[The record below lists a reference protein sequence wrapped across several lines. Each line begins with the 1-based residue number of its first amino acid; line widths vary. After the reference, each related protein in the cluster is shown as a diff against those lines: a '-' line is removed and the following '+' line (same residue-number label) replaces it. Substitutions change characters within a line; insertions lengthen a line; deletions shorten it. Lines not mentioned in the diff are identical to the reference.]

1 MKRKTQTIKNVLSYL
16 IPYFIIAILG
26 FVKLKYLL
34 SGLGVEIYAL
44 NQLFIQ
50 IFAYISILEGGIG
63 VLITQAYYK
72 YFADENVDF
81 AVVECGM
88 GGKGDAT
95 NVESKNISVITSVA
109 VDHTAFLGNTV
120 EEIAKEKSGIIKQEC
135 TCVLYPNPKCEKIIE
150 NVCNK
155 NNSKLIKVDDTGNF
169 LKNDIACAQA
179 VLDKLSINI
188 KAENPK
194 LSARQSIVGGI
205 LVDGGH
211 NEDAGMALKDK
222 INNEV
227 AVIAMMKDKN
237 VDAYLSLVAPKCKT
251 IYATQVNNSRSMK
264 AYDLAEIA
272 KKYCD
277 DVLIFDDA
285 IKAVDS
291 AKQNNLSLV
300 CGSFYLYR
308 EIRKELN

>member
-1 MKRKTQTIKNVLSYL
+1 MI
-16 IPYFIIAILG
+16 
-26 FVKLKYLL
+26 
-34 SGLGVEIYAL
+34 
-44 NQLFIQ
+44 
-50 IFAYISILEGGIG
+50 
-63 VLITQAYYK
+63 
-72 YFADENVDF
+72 
-81 AVVECGM
+81 
-88 GGKGDAT
+88 
-95 NVESKNISVITSVA
+95 
-109 VDHTAFLGNTV
+109 
-120 EEIAKEKSGIIKQEC
+120 
-135 TCVLYPNPKCEKIIE
+135 
-150 NVCNK
+150 
-155 NNSKLIKVDDTGNF
+155 VDDTGNF

-179 VLDKLSINI
+179 VLDELSINI

-194 LSARQSIVGGI
+194 LSARQSLVGGI

>member
-1 MKRKTQTIKNVLSYL
+1 M
-16 IPYFIIAILG
+16 
-26 FVKLKYLL
+26 
-34 SGLGVEIYAL
+34 
-44 NQLFIQ
+44 
-50 IFAYISILEGGIG
+50 
-63 VLITQAYYK
+63 
-72 YFADENVDF
+72 DE
-81 AVVECGM
+81 
-88 GGKGDAT
+88 
-95 NVESKNISVITSVA
+95 
-109 VDHTAFLGNTV
+109 
-120 EEIAKEKSGIIKQEC
+120 
-135 TCVLYPNPKCEKIIE
+135 
-150 NVCNK
+150 
-155 NNSKLIKVDDTGNF
+155 
-169 LKNDIACAQA
+169 
-179 VLDKLSINI
+179 LSINI

-194 LSARQSIVGGI
+194 LSARQSLVGGI

-222 INNEV
+222 INNE
-227 AVIAMMKDKN
+227 
-237 VDAYLSLVAPKCKT
+237 LVAPKCKT

-264 AYDLAEIA
+264 ADDLAEIA

>member
-95 NVESKNISVITSVA
+95 NVESKNVSVITSVA
-109 VDHTAFLGNTV
+109 IDHTAFLGNTV
-120 EEIAKEKSGIIKQEC
+120 EEIAKEKSGIIKQGC

-155 NNSKLIKVDDTGNF
+155 NNSKLIKIDDTGNF

-179 VLDKLSINI
+179 VLDELSINI

-194 LSARQSIVGGI
+194 LSARQSLVGGI

-285 IKAVDS
+285 IKAVES